1 MAPQRARGVPC
12 TARHPASASRL
23 AWRGPRTSRDEAE
36 ISIGFDSKV
45 VERKKITLDLPI
57 LIRTSRVDAI
67 NLCAHGTPATSTTC
81 TCVHVCKCCR
91 HQAVRRSVASRPGR
105 RRPGRRS
112 ESDHR
117 RAAAR
122 SPKSLCRRVDR
133 QILTITAVIG
143 QASGI
148 AAPDSA
154 RERTAG
160 PRAPSS
166 RASHIRQEARRIPG
180 WRGCDHH
187 LHLCGSCGASAAASC
202 ALRSLLSTFSLE
214 GPPAYFMK
222 YGRAR
227 LVGRGV
233 QPPSVRPVG
242 CSHD

>member
-1 MAPQRARGVPC
+1 MYVNVVDIRRCAGRWPPDPDAGDRDGGARATIVAPRPAR
-12 TARHPASASRL
+12 
-23 AWRGPRTSRDEAE
+23 
-36 ISIGFDSKV
+36 
-45 VERKKITLDLPI
+45 
-57 LIRTSRVDAI
+57 
-67 NLCAHGTPATSTTC
+67 
-81 TCVHVCKCCR
+81 
-91 HQAVRRSVASRPGR
+91 
-105 RRPGRRS
+105 
-112 ESDHR
+112 
-117 RAAAR
+117 
-122 SPKSLCRRVDR
+122 SLCRRVDR